1 MKKSSE
7 SYLIII
13 ALAVWL
19 VAPFQKSSAQDTF
32 SGTGTATMGSEMTP
46 SSTKELAFEYARKA
60 ALEQFGTHV
69 VSRHS
74 VSEVESSS
82 KVQQVGETRIGA
94 LATGEARLVP
104 GSKEINREVTEHA
117 IVYHVRA
124 EFDIDATKF
133 RETLEAYASEGQRSE
148 QLRNAVEGVID
159 VQERLSSLKTQGKE
173 VEDVGSLLSKADRA
187 YAAVKGA
194 TQDIKGSSLIEEMA
208 VNRRKKKN
216 ALLRYIETV
225 REHGHPHDL
234 LNLSIVEKSITDYGG
249 SAKLEYEVEYTKS
262 RSTEIVRS
270 KCRTTKR
277 VWADEGSTRWMKPIF
292 KDQLDDFVIEVPV
305 TLYLIDDGGRII
317 AFVDDPSELTIDYGS
332 CDPVVL
338 PSDGLY
344 DEDGVVSWEAKVPK
358 KQLQRAQEIGVL
370 ISSKMYKTKLDS
382 FIQSGQD
389 PAGEGVPVDRMYV
402 APGKGVSVPS
412 VQYSRAE
419 FLELVN
425 SYSNKLK

>member
-1 MKKSSE
+1 MKKCTGSHL
-7 SYLIII
+7 LIV

-19 VAPFQKSSAQDTF
+19 VAPFQKSRAQDTF
-32 SGTGTATMGSEMTP
+32 SGTGTATMGSDMTP

-82 KVQQVGETRIGA
+82 KVRQVSETRIGA

-124 EFDIDATKF
+124 EFEIDATKF

-148 QLRNAVEGVID
+148 RLRDAVEGVID
-159 VQERLSSLKTQGKE
+159 VQERLSSLKTQGEE
-173 VEDVGSLLSKADRA
+173 VEDVSSLLGKADRA

-194 TQDIKGSSLIEEMA
+194 AHDINGSSLVEEMTT
-208 VNRRKKKN
+208 NKRENKN

-225 REHGHPHDL
+225 KEYGHPHNL
-234 LNLSIVEKSITDYGG
+234 LNLRVVEKNIIDYGS

-262 RSTEIVRS
+262 RNAEIVSS
-270 KCRTTKR
+270 KCRTTKQ
-277 VWADEGSTRWMKPIF
+277 VWADEGRTRWMKPIF
-292 KDQLDDFVIEVPV
+292 EDQLDDFIIEVPI

-317 AFVDDPSELTIDYGS
+317 AFVNDPSELTIDYGS
-332 CDPVVL
+332 CDPVEL

-344 DEDGVVSWEAKVPK
+344 DDDGAVSWEAKVPK

-370 ISSKMYKTKLDS
+370 ISSERYKIKLNS
-382 FIQSGQD
+382 FIQSGHD
-389 PAGEGVPVDRMYV
+389 PSGEGVPVDRMYV

-412 VQYSRAE
+412 IQYSRAE

-425 SYSNKLK
+425 SYSSKLK